1 MHWFTQLFLVLAVAT
16 TLFKL
21 WLDQRHIGHV
31 LRHRDKVPQP
41 FDGSV
46 SLAEHQKAADYT
58 AANNRLG
65 LLDTVLDTALL
76 ILWTLGGGLAL
87 LDSFW
92 NRFDFDPILTGTAV
106 IVSLMIIGSI
116 LSLPI
121 SLYKTFSLEARF
133 GFNRTTPKL
142 FFVDLIKGLVLTLVI
157 GAPLIAVILWIMNA
171 AGESWWFYAWLV
183 WTLFTLLITWGY
195 PAFIAPWFNEFT
207 PLEQRTLKKRIEN
220 LLSRCGFTSN
230 GIFVMDGSKRS
241 SHGNAYFTG
250 LGNNKRI
257 VFFDTLIETLEED
270 EIEAVLAHELGHFK
284 KNHVKKRLIFVFLF
298 SLVGLGVLGYLKEQP
313 WFFSALG
320 VPEASNHM
328 ALILFM
334 FVAPLFTLPLTPI
347 SSYFSRRHEFE
358 ADEYAAR
365 QSDAVKLI
373 TALVKLYRDNATT
386 LTPDP
391 MHSAFYDS
399 HPPAPIRVHHLSSLA
414 KST

>member
-1 MHWFTQLFLVLAVAT
+1 MHWFTQLFLILAVVT

-31 LRHRDKVPQP
+31 LRHREKVPQP

-92 NRFDFDPILTGTAV
+92 GRFDFGPILIGTAV
-106 IVSLMIIGSI
+106 IVSLMVIGSI

-121 SLYKTFSLEARF
+121 SLYKTFNLEARF

-142 FFVDLIKGLVLTLVI
+142 FVVDLIKGLVLTLLI
-157 GAPLIAVILWIMNA
+157 GAPLIAVILWIMDA
-171 AGESWWFYAWLV
+171 AGERWWFYAWVV
-183 WTLFTLLITWGY
+183 WTVFTLLITWAY

-207 PLEQRTLKKRIEN
+207 PLEQPTLKKRIEN

-257 VFFDTLIETLEED
+257 VFFDTLVETLEED

-284 KNHVKKRLIFVFLF
+284 KNHVKKRLIFVFL
-298 SLVGLGVLGYLKEQP
+298 
-313 WFFSALG
+313 
-320 VPEASNHM
+320 
-328 ALILFM
+328 
-334 FVAPLFTLPLTPI
+334 
-347 SSYFSRRHEFE
+347 
-358 ADEYAAR
+358 
-365 QSDAVKLI
+365 
-373 TALVKLYRDNATT
+373 
-386 LTPDP
+386 
-391 MHSAFYDS
+391 
-399 HPPAPIRVHHLSSLA
+399 
-414 KST
+414 

>member
-1 MHWFTQLFLVLAVAT
+1 MHWFTQLFLSLAAIT
-16 TLFKL
+16 TLFRI
-21 WLDQRHIGHV
+21 WLDWRHIGHV
-31 LRHRDKVPQP
+31 LAHRGKVPAP

-46 SLAEHQKAADYT
+46 SLADHQKAADYT

-65 LLDTVLDTALL
+65 ILDTVLDTVILL
-76 ILWTLGGGLAL
+76 LWTLGGGLAL
-87 LDSFW
+87 LGSFW
-92 NRFDFDPILTGTAV
+92 DNLGWGPIATGTAV
-106 IVSLMIIGSI
+106 IVSLLVISSV
-116 LSLPI
+116 LSLPL
-121 SLYKTFSLEARF
+121 SLYKTFNLEARF

-142 FFVDLIKGLVLTLVI
+142 FLVDLLKGFVLTLVL
-157 GAPLIAVILWIMNA
+157 GAPLVAVILWIMDA
-171 AGESWWFYAWLV
+171 AGERWWFYAWAV
-183 WTLFTLLITWGY
+183 WTAFTLFITWAY
-195 PAFIAPWFNEFT
+195 PAFIAPLFNEFS
-207 PLEQRTLKKRIEN
+207 PLEKESLKTRIED

-298 SLVGLGVLGYLKEQP
+298 SLLGLGLLGYLKEQP

-320 VPEASNHM
+320 VEPSNHM

-334 FVAPLFTLPLTPI
+334 LVVPLFTLPFTPI

-399 HPPAPIRVHHLSSLA
+399 HPPAPVRVHHLSSLA
-414 KST
+414 KIT